1 MLFTLTVSRRNANP
15 YSQGDDIA
23 RRALLRIH
31 DVPNPTKS
39 DRDDKDGKNMPRL
52 AFAISFLVV
61 IAFCGCQDWLPHD
74 TQSLLIARFQRS
86 EIVGFLA
93 GLGTTF
99 AAMPDLLT
107 MLRRRSASGMN
118 PRIPAIMGIF
128 QVLWVYY
135 GFLILSRP
143 VIAWNVIAVMINF
156 CALVHIAI

>member
-39 DRDDKDGKNMPRL
+39 DCDDKDGKNMPRL

-99 AAMPDLLT
+99 
-107 MLRRRSASGMN
+107 RRRSASGMN